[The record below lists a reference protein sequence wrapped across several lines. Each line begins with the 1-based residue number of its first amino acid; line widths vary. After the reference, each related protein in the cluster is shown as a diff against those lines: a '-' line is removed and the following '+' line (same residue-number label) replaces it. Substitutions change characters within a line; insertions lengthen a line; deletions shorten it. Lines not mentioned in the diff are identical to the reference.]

1 MFERD
6 LRRAAT
12 LTLALFDKRTL
23 FRLRERLDVGR
34 VECER
39 RLVGW
44 QGRRGSRERR
54 ERDRASV
61 GRRQPSEFLL
71 DEFEA
76 GQELRLF
83 RLLDFEL
90 STKRLV
96 LVLEIGDPAGVF
108 GRRGRRGDA
117 RRSQT

>member
-1 MFERD
+1 MFKRD
-6 LRRAAT
+6 LRGAAT
-12 LTLALFDKRTL
+12 LSFTFFDKRTL
-23 FRLRERLDVGR
+23 FRLRERLDVRR
-34 VECER
+34 VERER

-61 GRRQPSEFLL
+61 GCRQPSEFLF

-90 STKRLV
+90 SAKRLV
-96 LVLEIGDPAGVF
+96 FVFEIGDPAGVF
-108 GRRGRRGDA
+108 GRRGG
-117 RRSQT
+117 